1 MRLIPSMICAFFLV
15 SSTTVAS
22 ETRPLI
28 GDPLNGKIVYEKS
41 TKKKVRVNGNW
52 INALTHKQSVTG
64 LKKGKGGF
72 PAIKSDNLLDRYDA
86 LAYIRSQ
93 NTNIRDLADK
103 ATHILV
109 TEGEYDKF
117 AEERLTERAKLDLS
131 GKKRKYRVFA
141 HYDLGGEKR
150 DVVLVRPKQLK
161 RRDRLK
167 PVKKSG
173 YTVFMPLKG
182 FRDGKHEV
190 AFSVD
195 QDILITQIVI
205 RAPDGSVPDDLNR
218 RTSKLIGH
226 GGRGLYDGLK
236 IVGAGKA
243 VRELKKPLSAAFIL
257 GMEAVYM
264 FEVDERDHFIFDE

>member
-1 MRLIPSMICAFFLV
+1 MRPIPLMLCALV
-15 SSTTVAS
+15 LASSATLAT

-28 GDPLNGKIVYEKS
+28 GDPVNGKVVYEKS

-52 INALTHKQSVTG
+52 INALTHKQSVKG
-64 LKKGKGGF
+64 LQKGKGGF
-72 PAIKSDNLLDRYDA
+72 PTIKSDNLLDRYDA

-93 NTNIRDLADK
+93 NTNIRDIAGN

-109 TEGEYDKF
+109 TEGEYDKH
-117 AEERLTERAKLDLS
+117 AEERLMERAQLDLS

-141 HYDLGGEKR
+141 HYTLGQTNRDL
-150 DVVLVRPKQLK
+150 VLVRPKQLK
-161 RRDRLK
+161 KRDRLK
-167 PVKKSG
+167 PAKKSG

-195 QDILITQIVI
+195 QDILVTQIVI

-218 RTSKLIGH
+218 RTSRLIGH

-236 IVGAGKA
+236 MVGAGKA
-243 VRELKKPLSAAFIL
+243 VRELKKPLSEAFLL

-264 FEVDERDHFIFDE
+264 FEVDERDHFLFDE